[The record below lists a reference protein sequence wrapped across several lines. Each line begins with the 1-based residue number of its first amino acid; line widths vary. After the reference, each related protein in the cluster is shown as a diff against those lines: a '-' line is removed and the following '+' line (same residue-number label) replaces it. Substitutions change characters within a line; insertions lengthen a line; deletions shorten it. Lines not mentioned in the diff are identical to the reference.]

1 MSGRDGR
8 GPVGGTFARV
18 DGASESERKIRRRDT
33 VLARVAMAKID
44 YGLFIFNVFACQDAL
59 LLV

>member
-33 VLARVAMAKID
+33 VLARVAID